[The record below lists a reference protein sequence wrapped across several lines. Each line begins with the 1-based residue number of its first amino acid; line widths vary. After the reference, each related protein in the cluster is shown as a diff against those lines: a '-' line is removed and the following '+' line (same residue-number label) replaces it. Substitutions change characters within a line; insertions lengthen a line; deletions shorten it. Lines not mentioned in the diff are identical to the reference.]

1 MDGGTVQGEGLCWRE
16 ERWDPT
22 WQVAPLAASPTL
34 GSASSVWEEVVL
46 TAPGTGVEERRVR
59 WNKTCWEVLEEV
71 NLTFRFSGASL
82 VSVFLGECVQV
93 SVWGA
98 HLTPVGSMR
107 VQGLL
112 FFHEP
117 HS

>member
-93 SVWGA
+93 SV
-98 HLTPVGSMR
+98 VGSPSHPCG
-107 VQGLL
+107 VNEGAGSAL
-112 FFHEP
+112 FP
-117 HS
+117 